1 MVLRQIDKENGAF
14 SLIMAGVLVAGL
26 LVGCGSNSE
35 DTKND
40 HTVLAEQA
48 TDEQKLEEKSNT
60 LENVDT
66 EYVCIGETEISET
79 EEKIIEVYFSTT
91 GNTEQVAGVIAEA
104 TGEELFQLE
113 PVEPYTDEDLD
124 WTDKNNRVG

>member
-1 MVLRQIDKENGAF
+1 M
-14 SLIMAGVLVAGL
+14 
-26 LVGCGSNSE
+26 
-35 DTKND
+35 
-40 HTVLAEQA
+40 
-48 TDEQKLEEKSNT
+48 
-60 LENVDT
+60 ENVDT

-79 EEKIIEVYFSTT
+79 EEKIIEVYFSVT